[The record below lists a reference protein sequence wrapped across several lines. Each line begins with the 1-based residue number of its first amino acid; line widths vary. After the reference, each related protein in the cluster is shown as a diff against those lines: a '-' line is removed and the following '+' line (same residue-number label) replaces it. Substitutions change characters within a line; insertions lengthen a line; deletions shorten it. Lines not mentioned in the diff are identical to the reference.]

1 MNSLVV
7 ALLTPMSLWDGIV
20 SIFNAVMTPLYHGVS
35 AILVGWHA
43 VLTPVFGKDSGW
55 TWALSI
61 AGLTIVIRTLL
72 IPLFVKQI
80 RSSRNLQLLQP
91 QMKEL
96 QKKYGHDRERLGQE
110 MMKLYKET
118 GTNPFS
124 SCLPLLLQSPIFLAL
139 FRVLDGASKGTSHS
153 GIIEPYVDS
162 LRHAKIF
169 GAEIS
174 STFLKASGD
183 TATNVKIVAIVLI
196 ILMTATMFTTQLQLM
211 RKNMPK
217 AALEGQ
223 AAQMQKI
230 MLYVFPIFFLVGGFN
245 FPIGVLIYW
254 FVSNLWTMG
263 QQFYVIRRNPA
274 PGTPAYDAME
284 ARKKEQA
291 VKSGKPVDGETAADG
306 TVAVEDQPRPVVR
319 QQPKRQSRSARKGTQ
334 PARPVSQAAPSGATV
349 ADDVS
354 SDVVASTTDSLDTS
368 ADGSADGPVQ
378 DAPAAT
384 GKRSSGSNGQK
395 RSKGKADIP
404 ARDRKTGDQP
414 RNKVVAQNRSKD
426 GSTAQK
432 PASGKNGSGSKNAS
446 GSNGAG
452 STGSGSSGS
461 GSNGSGSGK
470 RGSGA
475 PSGSGKRRR

>member
-1 MNSLVV
+1 
-7 ALLTPMSLWDGIV
+7 MSTVFSVWDGIV
-20 SIFNAVMTPLYHGVS
+20 AIFNAIMTPLYYGVS
-35 AILVGWHA
+35 ALLVGWHA
-43 VLTPVFGKDSGW
+43 VLSPIFGADSGW

-118 GTNPFS
+118 GTNPLS

-139 FRVLDGASKGTSHS
+139 FRVLDGASKGQAHS
-153 GIIEPYVDS
+153 SIIEPYIES
-162 LRHAKIF
+162 LRHATIF

-174 STFLKASGD
+174 ATFLKASGPN
-183 TATNVKIVAIVLI
+183 AINVKIVAMVLI
-196 ILMTATMFTTQLQLM
+196 ILMTTTMFITQLQLM

-230 MLYVFPIFFLVGGFN
+230 MLYVFPVFFLIGGFN

-284 ARKKEQA
+284 ARKREHA
-291 VKSGKPVDGETAADG
+291 VKHGKPVEGEAAADG
-306 TVAVEDQPRPVVR
+306 TVAVEDQPRPVIR
-319 QQPKRQSRSARKGTQ
+319 QQPKRQSRSARKG
-334 PARPVSQAAPSGATV
+334 PASPTPSGGAAQKTTGSGSGS
-349 ADDVS
+349 AQKSSPSGGSGGSGTPKAS
-354 SDVVASTTDSLDTS
+354 SDSGAR
-368 ADGSADGPVQ
+368 
-378 DAPAAT
+378 
-384 GKRSSGSNGQK
+384 KSGS
-395 RSKGKADIP
+395 SKADIP
-404 ARDRKTGDQP
+404 ARDRKAGDRP
-414 RNKVVAQNRSKD
+414 RNKVVAADSDRAKD
-426 GSTAQK
+426 D
-432 PASGKNGSGSKNAS
+432 
-446 GSNGAG
+446 
-452 STGSGSSGS
+452 SGS
-461 GSNGSGSGK
+461 GGSKGKDSGTAGNSGANGK

-475 PSGSGKRRR
+475 ARTSGKRGTRR